1 MLIKINDQNL
11 ILEYTTIGGLPDS
24 IEYTGTIPD
33 DFEAKF
39 KPSFYML
46 QNDEIIENSNYVEP
60 SDTPPVN
67 SPNNVQEAIN
77 KLGEVTAK
85 IADDDNQIKSALN
98 KLGLAVADLQKT
110 KEVK

>member
-60 SDTPPVN
+60 TDTPPDDG
-67 SPNNVQEAIN
+67 PTNVQQVVMQMSAT
-77 KLGEVTAK
+77 VTQMQQLIMSQEREITELK
-85 IADDDNQIKSALN
+85 
-98 KLGLAVADLQKT
+98 GGT
-110 KEVK
+110 K

>member
-1 MLIKINDQNL
+1 MLIKINNQNL

-60 SDTPPVN
+60 TDTPPDD
-67 SPNNVQEAIN
+67 SPTSVQQVVMQMSATVTQMQQLIMSQEREIAELKGGN
-77 KLGEVTAK
+77 K
-85 IADDDNQIKSALN
+85 
-98 KLGLAVADLQKT
+98 
-110 KEVK
+110 

>member
-60 SDTPPVN
+60 TDTPPDDG
-67 SPNNVQEAIN
+67 PTNVQQVVMQMSAT
-77 KLGEVTAK
+77 VTQMQQLIMSQERE
-85 IADDDNQIKSALN
+85 IAELK
-98 KLGLAVADLQKT
+98 GGT
-110 KEVK
+110 K

>member
-33 DFEAKF
+33 DFETKF

-46 QNDEIIENSNYVEP
+46 QDEVIVENPNYVEP
-60 SDTPPVN
+60 ANTPPDDG
-67 SPNNVQEAIN
+67 PTNVQEAIN

-85 IADDDNQIKSALN
+85 MANDDNQIKSAIN
-98 KLGLAVADLQKT
+98 KLGIAVADLQQT

>member
-11 ILEYTTIGGLPDS
+11 ILEYATIGGLPDS

-39 KPSFYML
+39 KPFFYML
-46 QNDEIIENSNYVEP
+46 QDDEIIKNPNYVEP
-60 SDTPPVN
+60 ASTPPVS
-67 SPNNVQEAIN
+67 SPTSMQEAIN

-85 IADDDNQIKSALN
+85 MANDDNQIKSAIN
-98 KLGLAVADLQKT
+98 KLGIAVTDLQQT

>member
-39 KPSFYML
+39 KPCFYMI
-46 QNDEIIENSNYVEP
+46 QDEVIVENSDYVEP
-60 SDTPPVN
+60 TDTPPDDG
-67 SPNNVQEAIN
+67 PTNVQQVVMQMSAT
-77 KLGEVTAK
+77 VTQMQQLIMSQERE
-85 IADDDNQIKSALN
+85 IAELK
-98 KLGLAVADLQKT
+98 GGT
-110 KEVK
+110 K

>member
-33 DFEAKF
+33 DFEINF

-60 SDTPPVN
+60 TDTPPDD
-67 SPNNVQEAIN
+67 SPTSVQQVVMQMSATVTQMQQLIMSQEREIAELKGGN
-77 KLGEVTAK
+77 K
-85 IADDDNQIKSALN
+85 
-98 KLGLAVADLQKT
+98 
-110 KEVK
+110 

>member
-33 DFEAKF
+33 DFEINF

-46 QNDEIIENSNYVEP
+46 QDDQIIENPDYVEP
-60 SDTPPVN
+60 TDTPPDDEPTNMQQIVMKM
-67 SPNNVQEAIN
+67 SATVTQMQQLIMIQER
-77 KLGEVTAK
+77 E
-85 IADDDNQIKSALN
+85 IAELK
-98 KLGLAVADLQKT
+98 GGT
-110 KEVK
+110 K